1 MQAYV
6 PPAPSSPLART
17 ASQQLVDRLRARARI
32 EKFPAYPV
40 CTELYCGNYKWAI
53 TVNTK

>member
-6 PPAPSSPLART
+6 PPAPSSLART